1 MKDFGGRIIL
11 FTTTTVQAQK
21 HNNNNAFSWAKNTD
35 RDVRFLLG
43 FNMYLILAQ
52 CEHVYLFLAL
62 APKTNLNAKKSVY
75 NRKKKLPHNKRQ
87 KF

>member
-1 MKDFGGRIIL
+1 MNHTKAQKLLPMKDFGGRIIL

-62 APKTNLNAKKSVY
+62 SFLTNSLS
-75 NRKKKLPHNKRQ
+75 R
-87 KF
+87 